1 MKMPFMFVA
10 AALAACFVL
19 PGPAQSA
26 EQKAD
31 GLRNSDQIE
40 VSSAQRH
47 HRYVHRHWRPHYA
60 HRPYYRPYYRSYSYH
75 GAPYHRSYYGRPYYG
90 GGPYYAYASPYRY
103 DAPGPF
109 VSVGPFGFGFGV
121 GW

>member
-1 MKMPFMFVA
+1 MKMPVVFAA

-19 PGPAQSA
+19 HGSAQSA

-40 VSSAQRH
+40 VSSARRH
-47 HRYVHRHWRPHYA
+47 RRHVHRYWRPRYA
-60 HRPYYRPYYRSYSYH
+60 YRPYYRPYSYY
-75 GAPYHRSYYGRPYYG
+75 GAPYYRPSYYG
-90 GGPYYAYASPYRY
+90 GGPYYAYASPYY
-103 DAPGPF
+103 APGPF
-109 VSVGPFGFGFGV
+109 VSVGPFGFGFGF

>member
-1 MKMPFMFVA
+1 MPVLLTAAVVA
-10 AALAACFVL
+10 GCFAL

-31 GLRNSDQIE
+31 GLRNSNQIE
-40 VSSAQRH
+40 VSSARRH
-47 HRYVHRHWRPHYA
+47 RRHVYRAWRPRYA
-60 HRPYYRPYYRSYSYH
+60 YRPYYRPYSYY
-75 GAPYHRSYYGRPYYG
+75 GAPYYQPSYY
-90 GGPYYAYASPYRY
+90 GGPYYAYASPYSY
-103 DAPGPF
+103 YAPGPF